1 MDFTTKEIA
10 HKIAAAACDKKAK
23 DILLLNM
30 ENISPVTDYFII
42 ASAGNNI
49 LVKAIADNIEDKLAE
64 AGIFVTHKE
73 GYAEGRWILVI
84 VLRIS
89 LLKKNASSIIWSNCG
104 LMLRR
109 KNLWRAKMT
118 DEKDMAKQLKYRAGD
133 VVTLKV
139 ARLGEMGAF
148 LDAGTGDTSD
158 DILLHKLQQTE
169 AVNVGDEV
177 KVYLYKDPHGR
188 LTASQ
193 KLPKMREG
201 QIGYVKVLSV
211 TKDGGFVDIGA
222 ERGVFLPYSEMRGHV
237 SPGQLVWIK
246 LYRDKTGRPA
256 VSMRVEEE
264 MLKASKP
271 AVGVKVGDSVTGTI
285 YNILPEGFFIFTNQ
299 RFLAFLHRSEVPGGR
314 LDFGQEITAR
324 ITYIREDGRVNL
336 SLRQQKEN
344 AMIADAEDIL
354 NFLHKRNGKMPYC
367 DTTPMEIIKEKFGI
381 SKAAFKRA
389 LGHLMKDGLI
399 VQEEGW
405 TMLTEKGLQSEK

>member
-1 MDFTTKEIA
+1 
-10 HKIAAAACDKKAK
+10 
-23 DILLLNM
+23 
-30 ENISPVTDYFII
+30 
-42 ASAGNNI
+42 
-49 LVKAIADNIEDKLAE
+49 
-64 AGIFVTHKE
+64 
-73 GYAEGRWILVI
+73 
-84 VLRIS
+84 
-89 LLKKNASSIIWSNCG
+89 
-104 LMLRR
+104 
-109 KNLWRAKMT
+109 MT
-118 DEKDMAKQLKYRAGD
+118 DEKDMEKQLKYRAGD

-344 AMIADAEDIL
+344 AMIADAEDII

-389 LGHLMKDGLI
+389 LGHLMKEGLI